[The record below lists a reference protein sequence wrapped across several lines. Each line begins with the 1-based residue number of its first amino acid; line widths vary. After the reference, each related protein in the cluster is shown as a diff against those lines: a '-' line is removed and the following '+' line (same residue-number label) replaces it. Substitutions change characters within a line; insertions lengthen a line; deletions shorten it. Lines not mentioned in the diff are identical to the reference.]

1 MADYSNLKQKAQE
14 VRNETKAGANTADRV
29 GCVLEETV
37 KAVEAEEQRARQA
50 ETTLQ
55 SIVQNRLQLYHENG
69 TEAAS
74 IGTHDRIQL
83 NGTTTDGE
91 KIADFYISAKELYAL
106 LRVASTSGD
115 YATSIV
121 IGNRAITL
129 TAPDSVALGTRTLN
143 LGDVGSISG
152 AVFAG
157 LRANDNINIKGK
169 TTIAHNIDPG
179 ELKVLHSGSPY
190 GFILRT
196 VGNPNDP
203 NGLMIPELL
212 STDGYNSYKY
222 TFPAQSGEV
231 ALKAELDA
239 LKARVAALEAKH

>member
-1 MADYSNLKQKAQE
+1 MADFSNLKQKAQE
-14 VRNETKAGANTADRV
+14 VRNETRAGANTADRV
-29 GCVLEETV
+29 GYVLEETV
-37 KAVEAEEQRARQA
+37 KAIEAEEKRAKEA
-50 ETTLQ
+50 ESKAQ
-55 SIVQNRLQLYHENG
+55 EKIKLYHENG

-83 NGTTTDGE
+83 NGTTPDGG
-91 KIADFYISAKELYAL
+91 KIVDFYVSAKELYAL
-106 LRVASTSGD
+106 LRVASTEGD
-115 YATSIV
+115 YATSLRID
-121 IGNRAITL
+121 GRTITL

-143 LGDVGSISG
+143 LGNVGSISG

-179 ELKVLHSGSPY
+179 ELKVLHRGSPY

-196 VGNPNDP
+196 VDNPNDP

-212 STDGYNSYKY
+212 STDGYSSYKY
-222 TFPAQSGEV
+222 TFPAMSGEV